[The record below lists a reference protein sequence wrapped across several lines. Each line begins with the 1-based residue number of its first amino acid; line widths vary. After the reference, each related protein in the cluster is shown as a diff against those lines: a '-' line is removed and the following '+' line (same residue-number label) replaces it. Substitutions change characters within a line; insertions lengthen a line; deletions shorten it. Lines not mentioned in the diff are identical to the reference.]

1 MEIRCVF
8 MNFGI
13 FLVENKF
20 LCELNDYVDFLI
32 FGDELMY
39 VEGFIY
45 FVYFLV
51 F

>member
-1 MEIRCVF
+1 MF

-20 LCELNDYVDFLI
+20 LCELNDYGGDFLI
-32 FGDELMY
+32 FGDELIY